1 MTPQKSKKSPKKSP
15 KIPGEVLVLFVSLKV
30 QILVCYFCEVVDIV
44 TYAGSIDS
52 MSNSSSLT
60 LGSHEVLIFGK
71 FLIFGK
77 AAPELLFS

>member
-30 QILVCYFCEVVDIV
+30 QVLVCYFCGAVDIV
-44 TYAGSIDS
+44 TYAGSIGS

-71 FLIFGK
+71 
-77 AAPELLFS
+77 AASELLFS